1 MVIIQLKYQ
10 NQQANLCLKPIKQ
23 WKLKIHSLSL
33 CILNTKG
40 RYRMSNL
47 TYKDA
52 GVDIEEGALAVEKM
66 KSYVKDTF
74 TKGVLGGLGGFG
86 GMFELD
92 LTGYTKP
99 VLVSG
104 TDGVGTKLKISI
116 LKDQHDTVGIDL
128 VAMCVN
134 DILVQGAK
142 PLFFLDYIATGK
154 LESDKIADLVKG
166 IAEGCKQSGA
176 ALIGGETAE
185 MPGFYAADEYD
196 MAGFTVGI
204 VDKDKIIDG
213 STIEAGD
220 VLIGM
225 PSTGVHSNGYSL
237 VRKLFFDK
245 LALDINDHVD
255 ALNCTVGEALITPT
269 KIYVSEV
276 LKVLEEIAVKGMVHV
291 TGGGF
296 IENIPR
302 ILPEGLGAKIE
313 MNSWPKL
320 PLFDFIQT
328 EGNIETVE
336 MFKTFNMGI
345 GFIMIVRAEDVDQ
358 TLKLVSS
365 LDEKAYV
372 IGTVSDSQGVELC

>member
-1 MVIIQLKYQ
+1 
-10 NQQANLCLKPIKQ
+10 
-23 WKLKIHSLSL
+23 
-33 CILNTKG
+33 
-40 RYRMSNL
+40 MSRL

-52 GVDIEEGALAVEKM
+52 GVDIHEGALAVEKM

-92 LTGYTKP
+92 LTGYQKP

-134 DILVQGAK
+134 DILVQGAR

-185 MPGFYAADEYD
+185 MPGFYSADEYD

-204 VDKDKIIDG
+204 VEKDKIIDG
-213 STIEAGD
+213 SNIKAGD
-220 VLIGM
+220 VMIGL
-225 PSTGVHSNGYSL
+225 PSTGIHSNGYSL

-245 LALDINDHVD
+245 LKLSINDQVK
-255 ALNCTVGEALITPT
+255 ALGSTVGEALITPT
-269 KIYVSEV
+269 KIYVDQV
-276 LKVLEEIAVKGMVHV
+276 LNVLESVSVNGMVHV

-302 ILPEGLGAKIE
+302 VLPEGLGAKVSLG
-313 MNSWPKL
+313 SWPELDVFK
-320 PLFDFIQT
+320 FIQS
-328 EGNIETVE
+328 EGRIETRE
-336 MFKTFNMGI
+336 MYSTFNMGV
-345 GFIMIVRAEDVDQ
+345 GFIMIVKSDLVTE
-358 TLKLVSS
+358 TLELIESMN
-365 LDEKAYV
+365 EKAYV
-372 IGTVSDSQGVELC
+372 IGEITDAPGVDLC

>member
-1 MVIIQLKYQ
+1 
-10 NQQANLCLKPIKQ
+10 
-23 WKLKIHSLSL
+23 
-33 CILNTKG
+33 
-40 RYRMSNL
+40 MSNL

>member
-1 MVIIQLKYQ
+1 
-10 NQQANLCLKPIKQ
+10 
-23 WKLKIHSLSL
+23 
-33 CILNTKG
+33 
-40 RYRMSNL
+40 MSKL
-47 TYKDA
+47 TYADA

-66 KSYVKDTF
+66 KSYVKETF

-104 TDGVGTKLKISI
+104 TDGVGTKLKIAI
-116 LKDQHDTVGIDL
+116 MKDQHDTVGIDL

-154 LESDKIADLVKG
+154 LESDKVADLVKG

-213 STIEAGD
+213 SQIKPGQ
-220 VLIGM
+220 VLVGL

-245 LALDINDHVD
+245 LSLGIDDYVEALGT
-255 ALNCTVGEALITPT
+255 TVGEALIAPT
-269 KIYVSEV
+269 KIYVKSV
-276 LKVLEEIAVKGMVHV
+276 LKVLEAVAVKGMVHV

-302 ILPEGLGAKIE
+302 VLPEGMGVDITLGAWDMPKVFPFMQESGDIE
-313 MNSWPKL
+313 
-320 PLFDFIQT
+320 IR
-328 EGNIETVE
+328 E
-336 MFKTFNMGI
+336 MYKTFNMGI
-345 GFIMIVRAEDVDQ
+345 GFIMIVDASDVEAVQ
-358 TLKLVSS
+358 TAVEAAG
-365 LDEKAYV
+365 EKAFV
-372 IGTVSDSQGVELC
+372 IGQVTDQEGVNLC

>member
-1 MVIIQLKYQ
+1 
-10 NQQANLCLKPIKQ
+10 
-23 WKLKIHSLSL
+23 
-33 CILNTKG
+33 
-40 RYRMSNL
+40 MSNL

-66 KSYVKDTF
+66 KSYVKETF

-185 MPGFYAADEYD
+185 MPGFYAEDEYD

-220 VLIGM
+220 VLVGL

-245 LALDINDHVD
+245 LALDINEQVEE
-255 ALNCTVGEALITPT
+255 LKCTVGEALITPT

-276 LKVLEEIAVKGMVHV
+276 LKVLEVISVKGMVHV

-302 ILPEGLGAKIE
+302 ILPEGLGAKVE
-313 MNSWPKL
+313 LEAWPKL
-320 PLFDFIQT
+320 PLFDFIQAK
-328 EGNIETVE
+328 GNIETVE

-345 GFIMIVRAEDVDQ
+345 GFIMIVKKEDVNQ
-358 TLKLVSS
+358 TLELVSS
-365 LDEKAYV
+365 LGEQAYV
-372 IGTVSDSQGVELC
+372 IGEVTDQEGVDLC

>member
-1 MVIIQLKYQ
+1 
-10 NQQANLCLKPIKQ
+10 
-23 WKLKIHSLSL
+23 
-33 CILNTKG
+33 
-40 RYRMSNL
+40 MSKL

-66 KSYVKDTF
+66 KSYVKETF

-116 LKDQHDTVGIDL
+116 LKEQHDTVGIDL

-166 IAEGCKQSGA
+166 IAEGCKQSDA

-213 STIEAGD
+213 STIQSDD
-220 VLIGM
+220 VLIGL

-237 VRKLFFDK
+237 VRKLFFDQ
-245 LALDINDHVD
+245 LDLDINDHV
-255 ALNCTVGEALITPT
+255 AELNSSVGEALITPT
-269 KIYVSEV
+269 KIYVKEV
-276 LKVLEEIAVKGMVHV
+276 LRVLEDISVKGMVHV

-302 ILPEGLGAKIE
+302 ILPEGLGAKI
-313 MNSWPKL
+313 NLNAWPQL
-320 PLFDFIQT
+320 PLFEFIQDKGDIAT
-328 EGNIETVE
+328 EE

-345 GFIMIVRAEDVDQ
+345 GFIMIVKQDDVDA
-358 TLKLVSS
+358 TLKLIES
-365 LDEKAYV
+365 LDEQAYV
-372 IGTVSDSQGVELC
+372 IGSVTSQAGVALC

>member
-1 MVIIQLKYQ
+1 
-10 NQQANLCLKPIKQ
+10 
-23 WKLKIHSLSL
+23 
-33 CILNTKG
+33 
-40 RYRMSNL
+40 MSQL

-52 GVDIEEGALAVEKM
+52 GVDIHEGALAVEKM

-92 LTGYTKP
+92 LTGYKKP

-204 VDKDKIIDG
+204 VEKDKIIDG
-213 STIEAGD
+213 SSIEAGN
-220 VLIGM
+220 VMIGL

-245 LALDINDHVD
+245 LNHKIDDHIEALG
-255 ALNCTVGEALITPT
+255 CTVGEALITPT
-269 KIYVSEV
+269 KIYVKSVLEV
-276 LKVLEEIAVKGMVHV
+276 LEKVKINGMVHV

-302 ILPEGLGAKIE
+302 ILPQGLGANVKLG
-313 MNSWPKL
+313 SWPEL
-320 PLFDFIQT
+320 ELFKFIQK
-328 EGNIETVE
+328 EGNIDLRE
-336 MFKTFNMGI
+336 MYSTFNMGV
-345 GFIMIVRAEDVDQ
+345 GFIMIVNKELADQ
-358 TLKLVSS
+358 TIEAIKSIG
-365 LDEKAYV
+365 EEAYI
-372 IGTVSDSQGVELC
+372 IGEITDKDGVDLC

>member
-1 MVIIQLKYQ
+1 MLK
-10 NQQANLCLKPIKQ
+10 
-23 WKLKIHSLSL
+23 
-33 CILNTKG
+33 
-40 RYRMSNL
+40 
-47 TYKDA
+47 
-52 GVDIEEGALAVEKM
+52 E
-66 KSYVKDTF
+66 TF

-176 ALIGGETAE
+176 SLIGGETAE
-185 MPGFYAADEYD
+185 MPGFYSADEYD

-213 STIEAGD
+213 SKIKAD
-220 VLIGM
+220 NVLIGL

-245 LALDINDHVD
+245 LGLGINDHVEE
-255 ALNCTVGEALITPT
+255 LNATVGEALITPT
-269 KIYVSEV
+269 KIYVKSVLEV
-276 LKVLEEIAVKGMVHV
+276 LNHVDVHGMVHV

-302 ILPEGLGAKIE
+302 ILPDNLGVDVNL
-313 MNSWPKL
+313 NSWPQL
-320 PLFDFIQT
+320 DLFKFIQDK
-328 EGNIETVE
+328 GNIETVE
-336 MFKTFNMGI
+336 MYKTFNMGI
-345 GFIMIVRAEDVDQ
+345 GFIMIVDKNDVDK
-358 TLKLVSS
+358 TLEAIESTG
-365 LDEKAYV
+365 EKAYV
-372 IGTVSDSQGVELC
+372 IGQVRDQVGVNLC

>member
-1 MVIIQLKYQ
+1 
-10 NQQANLCLKPIKQ
+10 
-23 WKLKIHSLSL
+23 
-33 CILNTKG
+33 
-40 RYRMSNL
+40 MSKL
-47 TYKDA
+47 TYADA
-52 GVDIEEGALAVEKM
+52 GVDIEEGAIAVEKM
-66 KSYVKDTF
+66 KSYVKETF

-86 GMFELD
+86 GLFELD

-213 STIEAGD
+213 STIEADD
-220 VLIGM
+220 VMIGL

-245 LALDINDHVD
+245 LGLSIDDTVEALGQ
-255 ALNCTVGEALITPT
+255 TVGEALITPT
-269 KIYVSEV
+269 KIYVKSVLEV
-276 LKVLEEIAVKGMVHV
+276 LKLAEVKGMVHV

-302 ILPEGLGAKIE
+302 VLPTGLGAE
-313 MNSWPKL
+313 VNLGSWDMPAIF
-320 PLFDFIQT
+320 PFMQEQGDID
-328 EGNIETVE
+328 TVE
-336 MFKTFNMGI
+336 MYKTFNMGI
-345 GFIMIVRAEDVDQ
+345 GFIMIVKADQAEA
-358 TLKLVSS
+358 LVKTVESVG
-365 LDEKAYV
+365 EKAFV
-372 IGTVSDSQGVELC
+372 IGKISAQEGVKLC

>member
-1 MVIIQLKYQ
+1 
-10 NQQANLCLKPIKQ
+10 
-23 WKLKIHSLSL
+23 
-33 CILNTKG
+33 
-40 RYRMSNL
+40 MSGL

-52 GVDIEEGALAVEKM
+52 GVDIEEGAVAVEKM
-66 KSYVKDTF
+66 KQYVKETF

-104 TDGVGTKLKISI
+104 TDGVGTKLKIAI
-116 LKDQHDTVGIDL
+116 MKDQHDTVGIDL

-134 DILVQGAK
+134 DVLVQGAK

-154 LESDKIADLVKG
+154 LESDKVADLVKG
-166 IAEGCKQSGA
+166 ISEGCKQSGA

-185 MPGFYAADEYD
+185 MPGFYSDDEYD

-213 STIEAGD
+213 SGIEEGQ
-220 VLIGM
+220 VLIGL

-237 VRKLFFDK
+237 VRKLFFD
-245 LALDINDHVD
+245 ALDLGIHDRVEE
-255 ALNCTVGEALITPT
+255 LNCTVGQALITPT
-269 KIYVSEV
+269 KIYVKEV
-276 LKVLEEIAVKGMVHV
+276 LKVLEQVSVKGMVHV

-302 ILPEGLGAKIE
+302 ILPEGMGVDITL
-313 MNSWPKL
+313 NSWPQL
-320 PLFDFIQT
+320 DLFNFIQDKGKIQL
-328 EGNIETVE
+328 EE
-336 MFKTFNMGI
+336 MYKTFNMGI
-345 GFIMIVRAEDVDQ
+345 GFIMIVDKKDQ
-358 TLKLVSS
+358 DKVLKIISDM
-365 LDEKAYV
+365 DEKAYV
-372 IGTVSDSQGVELC
+372 IGQVKTGHGVNLC

>member
-1 MVIIQLKYQ
+1 
-10 NQQANLCLKPIKQ
+10 
-23 WKLKIHSLSL
+23 
-33 CILNTKG
+33 
-40 RYRMSNL
+40 MSQL

-52 GVDIEEGALAVEKM
+52 GVDIEEGAVAVEKM
-66 KSYVKDTF
+66 KKYVKETF

-185 MPGFYAADEYD
+185 MPGFYAEDEYD

-213 STIEAGD
+213 SKITSGD
-220 VLIGM
+220 VMIGI

-245 LALDINDHVD
+245 LGLSIDDSVNE
-255 ALNCTVGEALITPT
+255 LGCTVGEALITPT
-269 KIYVSEV
+269 KIYVEAV
-276 LKVLEEIAVKGMVHV
+276 LKVLETIDVHGMVHV

-302 ILPEGLGAKIE
+302 ILPSGLGAKVE
-313 MNSWPKL
+313 LGSWPEL
-320 PLFDFIQT
+320 ELFKFIQ
-328 EGNIETVE
+328 EKGGIETVE
-336 MFKTFNMGI
+336 MYKTFNMGI
-345 GFIMIVRAEDVDQ
+345 GFIMM
-358 TLKLVSS
+358 VSK
-365 LDEKAYV
+365 DDADKTIEAIKAAGEEAYV
-372 IGTVSDSQGVELC
+372 IGHVNEQEGVELC

>member
-1 MVIIQLKYQ
+1 
-10 NQQANLCLKPIKQ
+10 
-23 WKLKIHSLSL
+23 
-33 CILNTKG
+33 
-40 RYRMSNL
+40 MSQL

-66 KSYVKDTF
+66 KAYVKETF

-166 IAEGCKQSGA
+166 IAEGCKQSDA

-213 STIEAGD
+213 SKVSNGD
-220 VLIGM
+220 VLIGLT
-225 PSTGVHSNGYSL
+225 SSGVHSNGYSL

-245 LALDINDHVD
+245 LNLDIKDRVD
-255 ALNCTVGEALITPT
+255 YLDQTVGEALIVPT
-269 KIYVSEV
+269 KIYVKNVLEV
-276 LKVLEEIAVKGMVHV
+276 LKTIDVHGMVHV

-302 ILPEGLGAKIE
+302 ILPEGHGVDINLG
-313 MNSWPKL
+313 SWPSLKL
-320 PLFDFIQT
+320 FEFIQDQ
-328 EGNIETVE
+328 GNIETVE
-336 MFKTFNMGI
+336 MYKTFNMGI
-345 GFIMIVRAEDVDQ
+345 GFIMIVKEGDVQ
-358 TLKLVSS
+358 ATLDAVEVSG
-365 LDEKAYV
+365 EKAYV
-372 IGTVSDSQGVELC
+372 IGKVTDQEGVNLC

>member
-1 MVIIQLKYQ
+1 
-10 NQQANLCLKPIKQ
+10 
-23 WKLKIHSLSL
+23 
-33 CILNTKG
+33 
-40 RYRMSNL
+40 MSGL

-52 GVDIEEGALAVEKM
+52 GVDIEEGAVAVEKM
-66 KSYVKDTF
+66 KQYVKETF

-104 TDGVGTKLKISI
+104 TDGVGTKLKIAI
-116 LKDQHDTVGIDL
+116 MKDQHDTVGIDL

-134 DILVQGAK
+134 DVLVQGAK

-154 LESDKIADLVKG
+154 LESDKVADLVKG
-166 IAEGCKQSGA
+166 ISEGCKQSGA

-185 MPGFYAADEYD
+185 MPGFYSEDEYD

-213 STIEAGD
+213 SGIKDGQ
-220 VLIGM
+220 VLIGL

-237 VRKLFFDK
+237 VRKLFFDA
-245 LALDINDHVD
+245 LSLDIHDQVEE
-255 ALNCTVGEALITPT
+255 LNCTVGEALITPT
-269 KIYVSEV
+269 KIYVKEV
-276 LKVLEEIAVKGMVHV
+276 LKVLEQVSVKGMVHV

-302 ILPEGLGAKIE
+302 ILPEGFGVNVEL
-313 MNSWPKL
+313 NSWPKL
-320 PLFDFIQT
+320 DLFNFIQ
-328 EGNIETVE
+328 EKGQIELEE

-345 GFIMIVRAEDVDQ
+345 GFIMIVEKEDQEKV
-358 TLKLVSS
+358 LNIISE

-372 IGTVSDSQGVELC
+372 IGSVKTGEGVNLC

>member
-1 MVIIQLKYQ
+1 
-10 NQQANLCLKPIKQ
+10 
-23 WKLKIHSLSL
+23 
-33 CILNTKG
+33 
-40 RYRMSNL
+40 MSKL

-52 GVDIEEGALAVEKM
+52 GVDIHEGALAVEKM
-66 KSYVKDTF
+66 KNYVKETF

-92 LTGYTKP
+92 LTGYQKP

-134 DILVQGAK
+134 DVLVQGAK

-185 MPGFYAADEYD
+185 MPGFYSDDEYD

-204 VDKDKIIDG
+204 VEKDKIIDG
-213 STIEAGD
+213 STIAAGD
-220 VLIGM
+220 VMIGL

-245 LALDINDHVD
+245 LNLSIHDQVSE
-255 ALNCTVGEALITPT
+255 LGCTVGEALITPT
-269 KIYVSEV
+269 KIYVKSV
-276 LKVLEEIAVKGMVHV
+276 LKVLESISVSGMVHV

-302 ILPEGLGAKIE
+302 ILPEGLGAKVQLG
-313 MNSWPKL
+313 SWPELDLYK
-320 PLFDFIQT
+320 FIQSKG
-328 EGNIETVE
+328 EIETRE
-336 MFKTFNMGI
+336 MFTTFNMGI
-345 GFIMIVRAEDVDQ
+345 GFIMIVKKELVED
-358 TLKLVSS
+358 TLKAIEAA
-365 LDEKAYV
+365 DEKAYV
-372 IGTVSDSQGVELC
+372 IGEITDNEGVELC

>member
-1 MVIIQLKYQ
+1 MT
-10 NQQANLCLKPIKQ
+10 NN
-23 WKLKIHSLSL
+23 S
-33 CILNTKG
+33 G
-40 RYRMSNL
+40 L

-66 KSYVKDTF
+66 KGYVKETF

-86 GMFELD
+86 GLFELD
-92 LTGYTKP
+92 LEGYKKP

-104 TDGVGTKLKISI
+104 TDGVGTKLKIAF
-116 LKDQHDTVGIDL
+116 LTDKHDTVGIDL

-154 LESDKIADLVKG
+154 LSSDKVADLVKG
-166 IAEGCKQSGA
+166 IAEGCKQSDA

-185 MPGFYAADEYD
+185 MPGFYQNDEYD

-204 VDKDKIIDG
+204 VDKDKMIDG
-213 STIEAGD
+213 TTIKAGN
-220 VLIGM
+220 VLVGL

-245 LALDINDHVD
+245 LGHNVDDYLD
-255 ALNCTVGEALITPT
+255 ALGETVGEALITPT
-269 KIYVSEV
+269 KIYVKPVLEV
-276 LKVLEEIAVKGMVHV
+276 LKSVDVKGMVHV

-302 ILPEGLGAKIE
+302 VLPEGLGVNVNLGTWE
-313 MNSWPKL
+313 MPKVF
-320 PLFDFIQT
+320 PFIAEKGQISDF
-328 EGNIETVE
+328 E
-336 MFKTFNMGI
+336 MYKTFNMGI
-345 GFIMIVRAEDVDQ
+345 GFIMIVDENDVDGL
-358 TLKLVSS
+358 LKAVESTG
-365 LDEKAYV
+365 EKAFV
-372 IGTVSDSQGVELC
+372 IGSVKDSEGVELCKSAE